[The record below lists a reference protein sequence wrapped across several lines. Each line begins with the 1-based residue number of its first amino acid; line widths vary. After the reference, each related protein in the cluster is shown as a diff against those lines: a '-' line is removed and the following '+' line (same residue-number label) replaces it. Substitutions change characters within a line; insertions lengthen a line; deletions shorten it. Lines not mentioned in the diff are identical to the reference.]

1 MSERIER
8 VLRNMEKLSAG
19 GATPEETTTYLRS
32 EGFDPKSFANSVDKY
47 NKAKGLVSEFGPV
60 KSALQG
66 LSFGFSDEAEA
77 GIKALLGK
85 GSYEQNL
92 ASLQLAKEQFEQES
106 PGVAMAS
113 EIAGAIPT
121 AVLGG
126 AGAFRAAQMLGQRVP
141 RVAQAISPR
150 VTGLGG
156 AAVGGGVASGV
167 TGAGTA
173 EPGQRMA
180 GAAAAAPIG
189 AALGPAVRVAPQAV
203 SAIPGVRQGLD
214 IGREVLS
221 KIPGVDITTDFA
233 RRADVKLLQALQ
245 QDGFSPDQIA
255 ARIQAIKQSGY
266 KPETIIEVGGESTRR
281 LADGVAQYPGAS
293 QAARELA
300 TERGAGQMQ
309 RVVTDFREAFR
320 VNTDAMDL
328 AEDIIKERDRLS
340 KPLYQQAYREGGV
353 ISDDRFMGFMKIP
366 QFKDAY
372 ARAKR
377 IAALDGIDLPEKAT
391 DIEKVGGFD
400 LMTLDYIKRGLDDV
414 LFTGKQPGSGI
425 GKTELGKLKERRNEF
440 VALIDEAG
448 PASYKQARQAF
459 AGPTEVLEAIE
470 NGKKFANVDARQ
482 LQRQFASLTPA
493 EQEGF
498 KVGVFDAIRTNVN
511 KGADGRDVLSRVWSS
526 PEKRDQIRV
535 FLGDDTYNQ
544 LTTQLGRE
552 KLIRETDVKLTGG
565 SPTQPR
571 QLAQREFE
579 AEEGVVPLMADRGM
593 VRGGLDYLL
602 RSATGPGQPTAQALA
617 PTLFSTDVA
626 RQLETMNRLRGLDE
640 LLRQEAARSAGTVG
654 TGAGISAGLLGD

>member
-1 MSERIER
+1 
-8 VLRNMEKLSAG
+8 
-19 GATPEETTTYLRS
+19 
-32 EGFDPKSFANSVDKY
+32 
-47 NKAKGLVSEFGPV
+47 
-60 KSALQG
+60 
-66 LSFGFSDEAEA
+66 
-77 GIKALLGK
+77 
-85 GSYEQNL
+85 
-92 ASLQLAKEQFEQES
+92 
-106 PGVAMAS
+106 
-113 EIAGAIPT
+113 
-121 AVLGG
+121 
-126 AGAFRAAQMLGQRVP
+126 
-141 RVAQAISPR
+141 
-150 VTGLGG
+150 
-156 AAVGGGVASGV
+156 
-167 TGAGTA
+167 
-173 EPGQRMA
+173 MA

-203 SAIPGVRQGLD
+203 SALPGVRQGLD
-214 IGREVLS
+214 IGREVIS
-221 KIPGVDITTDFA
+221 KIPGVDIRTDFA

-255 ARIQAIKQSGY
+255 ARIQSIKQSGY

-281 LADGVAQYPGAS
+281 LADVVAQYPGAS
-293 QAARELA
+293 QAARALA
-300 TERGAGQMQ
+300 EERGGGQMQ

-328 AEDIIKERDRLS
+328 AEDIIKQRDRLS
-340 KPLYQQAYREGGV
+340 KPLYQQAYQEGGV

-372 ARAKR
+372 ARARR

-482 LQRQFASLTPA
+482 LQRQFAGLTPA

-498 KVGVFDAIRTNVN
+498 KVGVFDAIRTNIN

-565 SPTQPR
+565 SATQPR

-579 AEEGVVPLMADRGM
+579 AEEGIVPQMAERGI
-593 VRGGLDYLL
+593 VRGGIDYLL
-602 RSATGPGQPTAQALA
+602 RSGTGPGQPTAQALA

-640 LLRQEAARSAGTVG
+640 LLRQEAARAAGTVG

>member
-47 NKAKGLVSEFGPV
+47 NKSKGLVSEFGPV

-106 PGVAMAS
+106 PGLAMAS
-113 EIAGAIPT
+113 EFAGAIPT
-121 AVLGG
+121 ALVGG
-126 AGAFRAAQMLGQRVP
+126 AGAYRAAQMLSQRAP
-141 RVAQAISPR
+141 GIAQAVSPR
-150 VTGLGG
+150 VTGIGG

-180 GAAAAAPIG
+180 GAASAAPIG

-203 SAIPGVRQGLD
+203 SALPGVRQGLD

-255 ARIQAIKQSGY
+255 ARIQSIKQSGY
-266 KPETIIEVGGESTRR
+266 KPETIMELGGTATRT
-281 LADGVAQYPGAS
+281 LADTIAGYPGARGF
-293 QAARELA
+293 AAELA
-300 TERGAGQMQ
+300 ESRGAGQVE
-309 RVVTDFREAFR
+309 RVMTDFRQSLRVDADAFE
-320 VNTDAMDL
+320 L
-328 AEDIIKERDRLS
+328 AEDIIKKRDAAAA
-340 KPLYQQAYREGGV
+340 PLYRQAYQEGGV

-391 DIEKVGGFD
+391 DIEKIGGFD

-425 GKTELGKLKERRNEF
+425 GKTELGKLKQKRNEF
-440 VALIDEAG
+440 VAIIDEAG
-448 PASYKQARQAF
+448 PASYRQARQAF
-459 AGPTEVLEAIE
+459 AGPTEVADAIDM
-470 NGKKFANVDARQ
+470 GRKFANIDPRQ
-482 LQRQFASLTPA
+482 LAKDFEKLSEA
-493 EQEGF
+493 EKDGF
-498 KVGVFDAIRTNVN
+498 RVGVFDAIKSEAE
-511 KGADGRDVLSRVWSS
+511 KGVEGRNIIPKIWNSI
-526 PEKRDQIRV
+526 KRKDQVRALI
-535 FLGDDTYNQ
+535 GDDAFQ
-544 LTTQLGRE
+544 ELSDKLRRE
-552 KLIRETDVKLTGG
+552 NLIKESDVSIMSG
-565 SPTQPR
+565 SPTQRR

-579 AEEGVVPLMADRGM
+579 AEEGIVPLMADRGM

-617 PTLFSTDVA
+617 PTIFSTDVA

-640 LLRQEAARSAGTVG
+640 LLRQEAARSAGTIG

>member
-32 EGFDPKSFANSVDKY
+32 EGYDPKSFANSVDKY

-106 PGVAMAS
+106 PGLAMAS
-113 EIAGAIPT
+113 EFAGAIPT
-121 AVLGG
+121 ALVGG
-126 AGAFRAAQMLGQRVP
+126 AGAYRAAQMLSQRAP
-141 RVAQAISPR
+141 RVAQAVSPR

-203 SAIPGVRQGLD
+203 SALPGVRQGLD
-214 IGREVLS
+214 IGREVIS
-221 KIPGVDITTDFA
+221 KIPGVDIRTDFA

-255 ARIQAIKQSGY
+255 ARIQSIKQSGY

-281 LADGVAQYPGAS
+281 LADVVAQYPGAS
-293 QAARELA
+293 QAARALA
-300 TERGAGQMQ
+300 EERGGGQMQ
-309 RVVTDFREAFR
+309 RVLTDFREAFR
-320 VNTDAMDL
+320 VNADAFDL
-328 AEDIIKERDRLS
+328 ADDIIRKRGAAAD
-340 KPLYQQAYREGGV
+340 PLYKQAYREGGV
-353 ISDDRFMGFMKIP
+353 VADDRFMRFMKMP
-366 QFKDAY
+366 QFQDAY
-372 ARAKR
+372 ARAKKL
-377 IAALDGIDLPEKAT
+377 AALDGIELPEKAVNI
-391 DIEKVGGFD
+391 DKAGGFD
-400 LMTLDYIKRGLDDV
+400 IMTLDYIKRGLDDV
-414 LFTGKQPGSGI
+414 IYLGKQPGGGI
-425 GKTELGKLKERRNEF
+425 GSTEMGKLKDRRNEF
-440 VALIDEAG
+440 VGLIDEVG

-459 AGPTEVLEAIE
+459 AGPTEVLDAIE
-470 NGKKFANVDARQ
+470 EGKKFANVDARQ
-482 LQRQFASLTPA
+482 LQRQFARLSPA
-493 EQEGF
+493 EQDGF
-498 KVGVFDAIRTNVN
+498 KVGVYDAIRTNVN

-552 KLIRETDVKLTGG
+552 KLIRQTDVKLTGG
-565 SPTQPR
+565 SATQPR

-579 AEEGVVPLMADRGM
+579 AEEGIVPQMAERGI
-593 VRGGLDYLL
+593 VRGGIDYLL
-602 RSATGPGQPTAQALA
+602 RSGTGPGQPTAQALA

-640 LLRQEAARSAGTVG
+640 LLRQEAARAAGTVG

>member
-141 RVAQAISPR
+141 RVAQAISPT
-150 VTGLGG
+150 VTGIGG

-180 GAAAAAPIG
+180 GAASAAPIG

-203 SAIPGVRQGLD
+203 SALPGVRQGLD

-255 ARIQAIKQSGY
+255 ARIQSIKQSGY
-266 KPETIIEVGGESTRR
+266 KPETIMELGGTATRT
-281 LADGVAQYPGAS
+281 LADTIAGYPGARGF
-293 QAARELA
+293 AAELA
-300 TERGAGQMQ
+300 ESRSAGQVE
-309 RVVTDFREAFR
+309 RVMTDFRQALR
-320 VNTDAMDL
+320 VNADAFEL
-328 AEDIIKERDRLS
+328 AEDIIKKRDAAAA
-340 KPLYQQAYREGGV
+340 PLYRQAYQEGGV

-391 DIEKVGGFD
+391 DIEKIGGFD

-425 GKTELGKLKERRNEF
+425 GKTELGKLKQKRNEF
-440 VALIDEAG
+440 VAIIDEAG
-448 PASYKQARQAF
+448 PASYRQARQAF
-459 AGPTEVLEAIE
+459 AGPTEVADAIDM
-470 NGKKFANVDARQ
+470 GRKFANIDPRQ
-482 LQRQFASLTPA
+482 LAKDFEKLSEA
-493 EQEGF
+493 EKDGF
-498 KVGVFDAIRTNVN
+498 RVGVFDAIKSEAE
-511 KGADGRDVLSRVWSS
+511 KGVEGRNIIPKIWNSI
-526 PEKRDQIRV
+526 KRKDQVRALI
-535 FLGDDTYNQ
+535 GDDAFQ
-544 LTTQLGRE
+544 ELSDKLRRE
-552 KLIRETDVKLTGG
+552 NLIKESDVSIMSG
-565 SPTQPR
+565 SPTQRR

-579 AEEGVVPLMADRGM
+579 AEEGVVPLMAERGVM
-593 VRGGLDYLL
+593 RGGLDYLL
-602 RSATGPGQPTAQALA
+602 RSATGPGQPTAQVLA

-640 LLRQEAARSAGTVG
+640 LLRQEAARSAGTIG

>member
-1 MSERIER
+1 
-8 VLRNMEKLSAG
+8 MEKLSAG
-19 GATPEETTTYLRS
+19 GATPEETTFYLRS
-32 EGFDPKSFANSVDKY
+32 EGYDPKSFANSVDKY

-106 PGVAMAS
+106 PGLAMAS
-113 EIAGAIPT
+113 EFAGAIPT
-121 AVLGG
+121 ALVGG
-126 AGAFRAAQMLGQRVP
+126 AGAYRAAQMLSQRAP
-141 RVAQAISPR
+141 GIAQAVSPR

-173 EPGQRMA
+173 DPGQRMA
-180 GAAAAAPIG
+180 GATAAAPIG
-189 AALGPAVRVAPQAV
+189 AALGPAVRVAPQAI
-203 SAIPGVRQGLD
+203 SALPGVRQGLD
-214 IGREVLS
+214 IGREAIS
-221 KIPGVDITTDFA
+221 KIPGVDIRTDFA
-233 RRADVKLLQALQ
+233 RRADIKLLQALQ

-255 ARIQAIKQSGY
+255 ARIQAVKQSGY

-281 LADGVAQYPGAS
+281 LADVVAQYPGAS
-293 QAARELA
+293 QAARALA
-300 TERGAGQMQ
+300 EERGGGQMQ
-309 RVVTDFREAFR
+309 RVLTDFREAFR
-320 VNTDAMDL
+320 VNADAFDL
-328 AEDIIKERDRLS
+328 AEDIIRKRGAAAD
-340 KPLYQQAYREGGV
+340 PLYKQAYREGGV
-353 ISDDRFMGFMKIP
+353 VADDRFMRFMKMP
-366 QFKDAY
+366 QFQDAY
-372 ARAKR
+372 ARAKKL
-377 IAALDGIDLPEKAT
+377 AALDGIELPEKAVNI
-391 DIEKVGGFD
+391 DKAGGFD
-400 LMTLDYIKRGLDDV
+400 IMTLDYIKRGLDDV
-414 LFTGKQPGSGI
+414 IYLGKQPGGGI
-425 GKTELGKLKERRNEF
+425 GSTEMGKLKDRRNEF
-440 VALIDEAG
+440 VGLIDEVG

-459 AGPTEVLEAIE
+459 AGPTEVLDAIE
-470 NGKKFANVDARQ
+470 EGKKFANVDARQ
-482 LQRQFASLTPA
+482 LQRQFARLSPA
-493 EQEGF
+493 EQDGF
-498 KVGVFDAIRTNVN
+498 KVGVYDAIRTNVN

-535 FLGDDTYNQ
+535 FLGDDTYDQ
-544 LTTQLGRE
+544 LTTQLSRE
-552 KLIRETDVKLTGG
+552 KLIRQTDAKLTGG
-565 SPTQPR
+565 SATQPR

-579 AEEGVVPLMADRGM
+579 AEEGIVPQMAERGI

-640 LLRQEAARSAGTVG
+640 LLRQEAARSAGTIG

>member
-106 PGVAMAS
+106 PGLAMAS
-113 EIAGAIPT
+113 EFAGAIPT
-121 AVLGG
+121 ALVGG
-126 AGAFRAAQMLGQRVP
+126 AGAYRAAQMLSQRAP
-141 RVAQAISPR
+141 GIAQAVSPR

-180 GAAAAAPIG
+180 GAASAAPIG

-203 SAIPGVRQGLD
+203 SALPGVRQGLD

-221 KIPGVDITTDFA
+221 KIPGVDIRTDFA

-245 QDGFSPDQIA
+245 QDRFSPDQIA
-255 ARIQAIKQSGY
+255 ARIQSIKQSGY
-266 KPETIIEVGGESTRR
+266 KPETIMELGGTATRT
-281 LADGVAQYPGAS
+281 LADTIAGYPGARGF
-293 QAARELA
+293 AAELA
-300 TERGAGQMQ
+300 ESRSAGQVE
-309 RVVTDFREAFR
+309 RVMTDFRQALR
-320 VNTDAMDL
+320 VNADAFEL
-328 AEDIIKERDRLS
+328 AEDIIKKRDAAAA
-340 KPLYQQAYREGGV
+340 PLYRQAYQEGGV

-414 LFTGKQPGSGI
+414 LFTGKQPGSGM
-425 GKTELGKLKERRNEF
+425 GKTELGKLKQKRNEF
-440 VALIDEAG
+440 VAIIDEAG
-448 PASYKQARQAF
+448 PASYRQARQAF
-459 AGPTEVLEAIE
+459 AGPTEVADAIDM
-470 NGKKFANVDARQ
+470 GRKFANIDPRQ
-482 LQRQFASLTPA
+482 LAKDFEKLSEA
-493 EQEGF
+493 EKDGF
-498 KVGVFDAIRTNVN
+498 RVGVFDAIKSEAE
-511 KGADGRDVLSRVWSS
+511 KGVEGRNIIPKVWNSI
-526 PEKRDQIRV
+526 KRKDQVRALI
-535 FLGDDTYNQ
+535 GDDAFQ
-544 LTTQLGRE
+544 ELSDKLRRE
-552 KLIRETDVKLTGG
+552 NLIKESDVSIMSG
-565 SPTQPR
+565 SPTQRR

-579 AEEGVVPLMADRGM
+579 AEEGVVPLMAERGVM
-593 VRGGLDYLL
+593 RGGLDYLL

-617 PTLFSTDVA
+617 PTIFSTDVA

-640 LLRQEAARSAGTVG
+640 LLRQEAARSAGTIG

>member
-47 NKAKGLVSEFGPV
+47 NKSKGLVSEFGPV

-106 PGVAMAS
+106 PGLAMAS
-113 EIAGAIPT
+113 EFAGAIPT
-121 AVLGG
+121 ALVGG
-126 AGAFRAAQMLGQRVP
+126 AGAYRAAQMLSQRAP
-141 RVAQAISPR
+141 GIAQAVSPR
-150 VTGLGG
+150 VTGIGG

-180 GAAAAAPIG
+180 GAASAAPIG

-203 SAIPGVRQGLD
+203 SALPGVRQGLD

-255 ARIQAIKQSGY
+255 ARIQSIKQSGY
-266 KPETIIEVGGESTRR
+266 KPETIMELGGTATRT
-281 LADGVAQYPGAS
+281 LADTIAGYPGARGF
-293 QAARELA
+293 AAELA
-300 TERGAGQMQ
+300 ESRSAGQVE
-309 RVVTDFREAFR
+309 RVMTDFRQALR
-320 VNTDAMDL
+320 VNADAFEL
-328 AEDIIKERDRLS
+328 AEDIIKKRDAAAA
-340 KPLYQQAYREGGV
+340 PLYRQAYQEGGV

-425 GKTELGKLKERRNEF
+425 GKTELGKLKQKRNEF
-440 VALIDEAG
+440 VAIIDEAG
-448 PASYKQARQAF
+448 PASYRQARQAF
-459 AGPTEVLEAIE
+459 AGPTEVADAIDM
-470 NGKKFANVDARQ
+470 GRKFANIDPRQ
-482 LQRQFASLTPA
+482 LAKDFEKLSEA
-493 EQEGF
+493 EKDGF
-498 KVGVFDAIRTNVN
+498 RVGVFDAIKSEAE
-511 KGADGRDVLSRVWSS
+511 KGVEGRNIIPKIWNSI
-526 PEKRDQIRV
+526 KRKDQVRALI
-535 FLGDDTYNQ
+535 GDDAFQ
-544 LTTQLGRE
+544 ELSDKLRRE
-552 KLIRETDVKLTGG
+552 NLIKESDVSIMSG
-565 SPTQPR
+565 SPTQRR

-579 AEEGVVPLMADRGM
+579 AEEGIVPLMADRGM

-617 PTLFSTDVA
+617 PTIFSTDVA

-640 LLRQEAARSAGTVG
+640 LLRQEAARSAGTIG

>member
-32 EGFDPKSFANSVDKY
+32 EGYDPKSFANSVDKY
-47 NKAKGLVSEFGPV
+47 NKTKGLVSEFGPV

-85 GSYEQNL
+85 GTYEQNL
-92 ASLQLAKEQFEQES
+92 ASLQLAQEQFQQES

-121 AVLGG
+121 ALLGG
-126 AGAFRAAQMLGQRVP
+126 AGAFRGAQILSQAAP
-141 RVAQAISPR
+141 RVAQAISPG
-150 VTGLGG
+150 VAGIGG

-189 AALGPAVRVAPQAV
+189 AALGPAVRVAPQVV
-203 SAIPGVRQGLD
+203 SALPGVRQGLD
-214 IGREVLS
+214 IGREALS
-221 KIPGVDITTDFA
+221 KIPGVDIRTDFA

-281 LADGVAQYPGAS
+281 LADVVAQYPGAS
-293 QAARELA
+293 QAARSLA
-300 TERGAGQMQ
+300 EERGGGQMQ
-309 RVVTDFREAFR
+309 RVLTDFREAFR
-320 VNTDAMDL
+320 VNADAFDL
-328 AEDIIKERDRLS
+328 ADDIIKKRDAAAG
-340 KPLYQQAYREGGV
+340 PLYRQAYQEGGV

-366 QFKDAY
+366 QFKDSY
-372 ARAKR
+372 VRARR
-377 IAALDGIDLPEKAT
+377 IAALDGIDLPPDPTKMG
-391 DIEKVGGFD
+391 DVGGFD

-414 LFTGKQPGSGI
+414 LFTGKQPGSGM
-425 GKTELGKLKERRNEF
+425 GKTELSKLKQKRNEF
-440 VALIDEAG
+440 VAIIDEAG
-448 PASYKQARQAF
+448 PASYRQARQAF
-459 AGPTEVLEAIE
+459 AGPTEVIDAIE
-470 NGKKFANVDARQ
+470 EGKKFANMDARQ
-482 LQRQFASLTPA
+482 LERQFARLSPA
-493 EQEGF
+493 EQDGF
-498 KVGVFDAIRTNVN
+498 KVGVYDAIRTNVN

-552 KLIRETDVKLTGG
+552 KLIRQTDVKLTGG

-579 AEEGVVPLMADRGM
+579 AEEGIVPQMAERG
-593 VRGGLDYLL
+593 VLRGGLDYLL
-602 RSATGPGQPTAQALA
+602 RSNTGPGQPTAQALA
-617 PTLFSTDVA
+617 PTIFSTDVA

-640 LLRQEAARSAGTVG
+640 LLRQEAARAAGTAG